1 VLSGDAVD
9 GLDEAQLRLRLA
21 QATVCARIK
30 PAQKLRIVQALK
42 ANGEIVAMTGDGV
55 NDAPALRAAHVGIA
69 MGGRGADVAREAAA
83 LVVMDDHFASI
94 VRGIR
99 LGRRI
104 FANMRNAMSY
114 VLSIHVPIAG
124 MGLLPALLGWPI
136 LLYPM
141 HIAFLELIID
151 PACSLAFEN
160 AGSDAEAMRHPPRK
174 PSAPLLDRLTVLG
187 ALWKGAIALLVAAL
201 GYLWAM
207 GALPE
212 PQARAA
218 GFALLVF
225 ANLALILSNL
235 SYRRSVLDELHSAN
249 QVPRVVA
256 GVAIA
261 MLLAALYVPA
271 MAAAFRFGALPLAE
285 LGMMFGLGMVSLI
298 GYELVKQVA
307 LRRAS

>member
-1 VLSGDAVD
+1 
-9 GLDEAQLRLRLA
+9 
-21 QATVCARIK
+21 
-30 PAQKLRIVQALK
+30 
-42 ANGEIVAMTGDGV
+42 
-55 NDAPALRAAHVGIA
+55 
-69 MGGRGADVAREAAA
+69 
-83 LVVMDDHFASI
+83 
-94 VRGIR
+94 
-99 LGRRI
+99 
-104 FANMRNAMSY
+104 MSY

-160 AGSDAEAMRHPPRK
+160 AASDAEAMRHPPRK